1 MSSSPYDPNQ
11 GPSQS
16 RVYIISGL
24 ISAGV
29 TALMCVAGF
38 FTYDAVRGG
47 GCDED
52 APLAQASPVATPSTP
67 QAQPTPAGPV
77 EVSIDDDPVLG
88 AEDAPVT
95 IVEFSDFQ

>member
-1 MSSSPYDPNQ
+1 MSSFPSE

-16 RVYIISGL
+16 RVYVISGL
-24 ISAGV
+24 ISAVV

-38 FTYDAVRGG
+38 FAYDAVRGG

-52 APLAQASPVATPSTP
+52 APAAQASPVAAPSTP
-67 QAQPTPAGPV
+67 QAQPTPEGPI
-77 EVSIDDDPVLG
+77 EVSIDDDPILG

-95 IVEFSDFQ
+95 IVEFMDFQ